1 MCKKTIPKYGWP
13 GSALTPIGIP
23 YHCRCMVAGR
33 LLAGHKTLKNDLHTL
48 QFVTADR
55 SVSLGYSAYDEMGSR
70 LAVLE

>member
-1 MCKKTIPKYGWP
+1 
-13 GSALTPIGIP
+13 
-23 YHCRCMVAGR
+23 
-33 LLAGHKTLKNDLHTL
+33 LAGYKTLQNDLHTL

>member
-1 MCKKTIPKYGWP
+1 
-13 GSALTPIGIP
+13 
-23 YHCRCMVAGR
+23 MVARR

-55 SVSLGYSAYDEMGSR
+55 SISLGHSAYDEMCSR